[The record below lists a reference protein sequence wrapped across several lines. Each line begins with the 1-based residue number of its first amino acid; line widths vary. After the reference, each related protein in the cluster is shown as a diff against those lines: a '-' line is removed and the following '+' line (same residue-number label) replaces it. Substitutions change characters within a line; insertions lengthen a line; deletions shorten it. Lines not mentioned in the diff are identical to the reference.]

1 MVGKI
6 GEWHIKFLLR
16 MKNRRIL
23 IPWMLSRVDG
33 NEYIE
38 KLYFP
43 TLDLTLPVIA
53 DLDLTLFTCTLSGR
67 TRLTVRCTR
76 K

>member
-1 MVGKI
+1 MDTVQ
-6 GEWHIKFLLR
+6 
-16 MKNRRIL
+16 
-23 IPWMLSRVDG
+23 VDG